1 MLILYP
7 TKLPTRDIAAV
18 INNITKEFFLYSFIF
33 PPLHQLFLVVL
44 YI

>member
-18 INNITKEFFLYSFIF
+18 INNITKEFLYSFIF
-33 PPLHQLFLVVL
+33 PPLHQFFLVVL